1 MNTIIHAQKESALP
15 FRALSRSPTK
25 GLNRIHEEKMRPAG
39 RILTYML
46 LDFEM
51 FGRISAEQRVAL
63 MLHCQNGRGWIGER
77 GIFALIPQFTD
88 L

>member
-1 MNTIIHAQKESALP
+1 
-15 FRALSRSPTK
+15 
-25 GLNRIHEEKMRPAG
+25 MRPAG